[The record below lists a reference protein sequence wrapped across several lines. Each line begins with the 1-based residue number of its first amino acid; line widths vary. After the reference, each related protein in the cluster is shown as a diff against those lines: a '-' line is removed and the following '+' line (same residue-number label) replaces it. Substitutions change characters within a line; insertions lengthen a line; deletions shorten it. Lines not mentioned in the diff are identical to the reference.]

1 MAALTTLSW
10 ILLGIASLTALY
22 WAVVLVR
29 VIRINA
35 TRPTVRRGLGRD
47 EPAGGWPDVSVVIPA
62 HNEERVIDRCVRS
75 MLAQDY
81 PDFEVIVVLDRCT
94 DGTLE
99 ILQKLADSDDR
110 LTLLVNESCP
120 NDWAGKCNAARLG
133 SQHARGEMLLFID
146 ADTHAHPELL
156 NAAVSVSRERGL
168 GLLSLL
174 STLTCEHRFEWTAQP
189 VASMTLM
196 TLYPPD
202 LVNRLPKGRP
212 FANGQFML
220 FKRECYDA
228 IGGHDAVKDDL
239 LEDIAFARCVDKSGE
254 HVHILNAD
262 GLFTCSMYSSLESFR
277 TGWLRIF
284 IEACKRKPTRM
295 RKMSRRV
302 LLTGT
307 IMPLAMLPCLVIG
320 ILVASTSETG
330 PGLGLAITASAGLL
344 LQGAALAC
352 VHRMGRQPVA
362 AICGHPVGSIEV
374 SRILKRAADV
384 IDEGQPVVWAGK
396 SYVLEAR

>member
-1 MAALTTLSW
+1 MAALTVLSW
-10 ILLGIASLTALY
+10 ILLGIAALTALY

-29 VIRINA
+29 VQRINA
-35 TRPTVRRGLGRD
+35 TRPTVRRGLGRAA
-47 EPAGGWPDVSVVIPA
+47 PRGGWPAVSVVIPA

-75 MLAQDY
+75 VLQQDY
-81 PDFEVIVVLDRCT
+81 PQLEVIVVLDRCT
-94 DGTLE
+94 DGTLD
-99 ILQKLADSDDR
+99 ILQGLADADPR
-110 LTLLVNESCP
+110 LTLLINETCP
-120 NDWAGKCNAARLG
+120 DDWAGKCNAARLG
-133 SQHARGEMLLFID
+133 AQQADGDLLLFID

-156 NAAVSVSRERGL
+156 KAAVSVAIEREL

-174 STLTCEHRFEWTAQP
+174 STLTCEHAFERTAQP

-220 FKRECYDA
+220 FDRACYES

-239 LEDIAFARCVDKSGE
+239 LEDIAFARCVARSDRR
-254 HVHILNAD
+254 VNILNAD
-262 GLFTCSMYSSLESFR
+262 GLFTCSMYSSLDSFR

-284 IEACKRKPTRM
+284 IEACKRKPARM

-302 LLTGT
+302 LWTGT
-307 IMPLAMLPCLVIG
+307 VMPVAMLPCIAVGVVLAATSDLGLGIGLSATAVGG
-320 ILVASTSETG
+320 ILFQFT
-330 PGLGLAITASAGLL
+330 
-344 LQGAALAC
+344 ALAC
-352 VHRMGRQPVA
+352 IHRMGRQPIA
-362 AICGHPVGSIEV
+362 AVCGHPAGSMEV

-384 IDEGQPVVWAGK
+384 LDEGRPVVWAGK